1 MSMNKNAD
9 FSKHVVVNSTELD
22 WLASPAVGVE
32 RRVLDR
38 VGGEVA
44 RATSVVRYA
53 PGSQFPAHLHPGG
66 EEFIVLT
73 GTFQDEHGDYP
84 QGSYVRNPPNSQHTP
99 GSVEGCVIFVKL
111 WQFQPDAKQFV
122 NTDIFRQLISQ
133 NERRGKVEPSV
144 EQHIVFED
152 SVEQV
157 IALKLSANTVY
168 KADAPSG
175 AELFILKGD
184 IDYEGENLEQYC
196 WVRLPVN
203 SKLNLMSGK
212 QGAVI
217 WIKYHHLAD
226 IDNQLRRLPS

>member
-1 MSMNKNAD
+1 MNKNAD

-22 WLASPAVGVE
+22 WIASPVVGVE
-32 RRVLDR
+32 RRMLDR
-38 VGGEVA
+38 VGDEVA
-44 RATSVVRYA
+44 RATTIVRYA
-53 PGSQFPAHLHPGG
+53 PGSQFPAHTHSGG

-111 WQFQPDAKQFV
+111 WQFQPDARQFV
-122 NTDIFRQLISQ
+122 NTDIFRQLMSRVDQ
-133 NERRGKVEPSV
+133 SDKAQLPLEE
-144 EQHIVFED
+144 HIVFED

-157 IALKLSANTVY
+157 IALKLSANTKY

-175 AELFILKGD
+175 VELFILQGD
-184 IDYEGENLEQYC
+184 IDYDGEKLGQYC
-196 WVRLPVN
+196 WIRLPLQSN
-203 SKLNLMSGK
+203 LKLMSGQ

-226 IDNQLRRLPS
+226 IDNQLRRLPT